1 MHSVDPRGCN
11 ANTVQQMGL
20 IIIIIIIECAIKDWE
35 TAKEIYNAST
45 VK

>member
-1 MHSVDPRGCN
+1 MHSIDPQGCN

-20 IIIIIIIECAIKDWE
+20 IIIIIIECAIKDWK
-35 TAKEIYNAST
+35 TAKEIYNPST